1 MYRIL
6 LSVRRRY
13 ICLNLLLKVSV
24 FRSGFV
30 GGNCKHYISVEW
42 LTNTLFSRGIS
53 SMLQIQHT
61 HMRVK
66 LEYIIAIVIKLC
78 SALKI
83 V

>member
-1 MYRIL
+1 M
-6 LSVRRRY
+6 
-13 ICLNLLLKVSV
+13 LKVSV
-24 FRSGFV
+24 FRSGFM

-42 LTNTLFSRGIS
+42 LTNTLFSRGMSI
-53 SMLQIQHT
+53 MLQI
-61 HMRVK
+61 HMRDT